1 MTGLYSEDFEQ
12 LDAEF
17 YGRTPEE
24 TYAEFLSRIEKS
36 KDEFIYYYGNYY
48 NVMRELTGAAK
59 DLLAW
64 LTFHSEV
71 NTGRVFMQS
80 ITQGSALKELGI
92 TLGTYYKALNQ
103 LKSKGI
109 IKGSNA
115 IYYINPTF
123 AWKGTGDMRA
133 RFVRIY
139 PTLS

>member
-17 YGRTPEE
+17 YGKTGAEA
-24 TYAEFLSRIEKS
+24 YAEFLGKIEKS

-64 LTFHSEV
+64 LTFHCEV
-71 NTGRVFMQS
+71 NTGRVFVQS
-80 ITQGSALKELGI
+80 MTQGNALKELGI
-92 TLGTYYKALNQ
+92 TLGTYYKALSL

-109 IKGSNA
+109 IKGSKA
-115 IYYINPTF
+115 VYYVNPTF

-133 RFVRIY
+133 KFVRIY
-139 PTLS
+139 PNLS